1 MGKEAKEIEYLYRI
15 PNTSVEYRIPLSLT
29 CNATKL
35 DPSLS
40 LSDTGVSDFEGRKA
54 RQQNIRFQRRR
65 AFFALQTADLFHF
78 FHRQSRLSFAAT
90 ITTTTK
96 ISIIIII
103 TTMPTTPTPTP
114 TPAPTPT
121 PTPTPT
127 PIVLSRA
134 VFFCFFWHVSFCMFC
149 QQKRFFRNDVVI
161 FPLS

>member
-1 MGKEAKEIEYLYRI
+1 MLESFFSGCRGLLLKEAKEIEYL
-15 PNTSVEYRIPLSLT
+15 YRIPLSLT

-35 DPSLS
+35 DSSLS
-40 LSDTGVSDFEGRKA
+40 LSDTRVSDFEGRKA

-78 FHRQSRLSFAAT
+78 FRRQSRLSFAAT

-96 ISIIIII
+96 ISIIIIT

-121 PTPTPT
+121 PTPAPTPTPT

-134 VFFCFFWHVSFCMFC
+134 VFFCFF
-149 QQKRFFRNDVVI
+149 
-161 FPLS
+161 